1 MTVSFDCYLT
11 LLRRGSFPKA
21 LIFSTFKLIHIYKR
35 ENQAQREDCVF
46 NVLVVSA
53 WLNHLPYV
61 EIVAFH
67 FP

>member
-53 WLNHLPYV
+53 
-61 EIVAFH
+61 
-67 FP
+67 

>member
-35 ENQAQREDCVF
+35 EKQAKRGDSVF
-46 NVLVVSA
+46 NVIVVFA
-53 WLNHLPYV
+53 
-61 EIVAFH
+61 
-67 FP
+67 